1 MKKHT
6 QIPPVL
12 LKRALLLWING
23 HVHFLIDQNGS
34 IIKENEDFLVFRK
47 VVVTP
52 KDGQQIDQNITLKI
66 FFRFKRFSLKINR
79 ILSLI
84 PIPFIIAQPGFR
96 SKTWAFGKETGTF
109 HGLYEWDSIE
119 NAKKYKDSL
128 PLRLMKRRAVSNTLI
143 YEISDPK
150 RIKAE

>member
-6 QIPPVL
+6 QISPIL
-12 LKRALLLWING
+12 LTRALFLWIKG
-23 HVHFLIDQNGS
+23 HVHFPKDQNGL
-34 IIKENEDFLVFRK
+34 IIKEIEDFLVFRK

-52 KDGQQIDQNITLKI
+52 KDEHQNSQSITLKI
-66 FFRFKRFSLKINR
+66 FFRFKRFSIKINR

-96 SKTWAFGKETGTF
+96 SKTWAFGKDTGTF
-109 HGLYEWDSIE
+109 HGLYKWDSIE
-119 NAKKYKDSL
+119 NAKKYENSL

-143 YEISDPK
+143 YEISDPE
-150 RIKAE
+150 RI